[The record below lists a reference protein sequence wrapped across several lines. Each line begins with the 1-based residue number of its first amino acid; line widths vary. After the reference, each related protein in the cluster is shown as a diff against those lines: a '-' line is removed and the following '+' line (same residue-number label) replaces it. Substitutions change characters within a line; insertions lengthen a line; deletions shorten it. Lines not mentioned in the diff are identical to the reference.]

1 MVKSHRL
8 PEPHLA
14 AFRPVDSRRG
24 LPVVERLLMLPLP
37 APAVLRGV
45 FCRRAGALAA
55 GLAYRSSPGFA
66 CSAAAARRAR
76 HSLAADDLVEITLP
90 PPARWCPDR
99 PERVFLDPIF
109 RRVLST
115 RFPRTNRSCSQENRS
130 AEFRYH
136 PFAAGAFHD
145 RGASAAGFGPL
156 TDFVVV
162 GGACGL
168 ASTVHESPSSVD
180 FFWVDSFVAV
190 PAEL

>member
-8 PEPHLA
+8 PEPRLA
-14 AFRPVDSRRG
+14 AFARSILAEVCRWSYACSCSPACARGFARRFFVAVRVRLRPVSLIARPPD
-24 LPVVERLLMLPLP
+24 LP
-37 APAVLRGV
+37 APLRL
-45 FCRRAGALAA
+45 RAAPVTVSQLTI
-55 GLAYRSSPGFA
+55 LLKLL
-66 CSAAAARRAR
+66 SA
-76 HSLAADDLVEITLP
+76 
-90 PPARWCPDR
+90 PARWCADR

-109 RRVLST
+109 RRVLPT

-162 GGACGL
+162 GGASGL
-168 ASTVHESPSSVD
+168 ASTGHESPSSVD
-180 FFWVDSFVAV
+180 FFWADSFVAV